1 MSNSYSQIKAML
13 AITKA
18 SLRATFRSPQAVFF
32 SLFFPIVL
40 VAIFGALGGKG
51 GASVDIAFAKNADT
65 ANAVYFTMKNTPVF
79 NIVKGDEATITDKLK
94 KGRITAVIDIQKAK
108 DDTIAPKYYLH
119 VTTSSAS
126 QKDFPL
132 LQSVLSDLSNKIDA
146 SIFKD
151 KPSFISISHETIKG
165 REYKMI
171 DFFLPGMIGFS
182 LIGAAVFGVAFSFY
196 SLRET
201 LVLKRMYSSPI
212 RKQYIVLGES
222 LARVIFQLTTVVV
235 LLLFGKYLYGFTLA
249 NGFITFIDLL
259 VISFCALIVFMGFGF
274 VISGVAKN
282 QNVIPV
288 YANLFM
294 FPQYFLSGTFFPK
307 GALPE
312 SLQAIIK
319 FLPLTAVNDAMRNI
333 SFEGAG
339 IISCYKELGILTV
352 WGIIIYAVAAK
363 TFKWEQ

>member
-1 MSNSYSQIKAML
+1 
-13 AITKA
+13 
-18 SLRATFRSPQAVFF
+18 
-32 SLFFPIVL
+32 
-40 VAIFGALGGKG
+40 LGGKG
-51 GASVDIAFAKNADT
+51 GASVDIAFAKNTDT
-65 ANAVYFTMKNTPVF
+65 ANAVYCAMKNTPVLD
-79 NIVKGDEATITDKLK
+79 IVKGDETTITDKLK
-94 KGRITAVIDIQKAK
+94 KGRITAVIDIQKVK
-108 DDTIAPKYYLH
+108 GDSLAPKYNLH
-119 VTTSSAS
+119 VVTSSAS

-132 LQSVLSDLSNKIDA
+132 LQSVLSDLTNRIDA
-146 SIFKD
+146 KIFKD
-151 KPSFISISHETIKG
+151 KPSYVSISHEMVAG

-222 LARVIFQLTTVVV
+222 LARVLFQLTTVVV
-235 LLLFGKYLYGFTLA
+235 LLLFGKYFYGFTLA
-249 NGFITFIDLL
+249 NGIVTFLDLL
-259 VISFCALIVFMGFGF
+259 LVSFCALIVFMGFGF

-282 QNVIPV
+282 QNVIPI

-312 SLQAIIK
+312 GLQAIIK
-319 FLPLTAVNDAMRNI
+319 YLPLTAVNDAMRNI

-339 IISCYKELGILTV
+339 ILSCYKELGILAI
-352 WGIIIYAVAAK
+352 WGIIIYAVASK